1 MSKASSSRR
10 SVGQNR
16 TKPGNAQSGPPN
28 DQSMSAE
35 DQKDLILGILFSFL
49 EDEET
54 ANLEDYIR
62 HVGFDLGAINKSQE
76 MAAAWLGY
84 YHLRQGAYDVDRAC
98 NDLATWPP
106 IAGRIFELQ
115 REERARGRV

>member
-1 MSKASSSRR
+1 MSKASNSRK

-16 TKPGNAQSGPPN
+16 AKPGNAQSGPPTE
-28 DQSMSAE
+28 QSMSAE
-35 DQKDLILGILFSFL
+35 DQKDLILGILISFL

-54 ANLEDYIR
+54 ANFEDYIR
-62 HVGFDLGAINKSQE
+62 HTGFDLGAINRSQE
-76 MAAAWLGY
+76 LAAAWLGHY
-84 YHLRQGAYDVDRAC
+84 RIRQGAYGVDRAC

-106 IAGRIFELQ
+106 IARRIFELQ